1 MSSARI
7 VPDLD
12 LNPDQQKL
20 DLAADI
26 GHENLPP
33 PERSPSPMDFIGR
46 NSG

>member
-26 GHENLPP
+26 GHEDLPP